1 MTESRPSNPK
11 ASARAAKPASPSKR
25 AAAAGAAGPKAAGPK
40 AAGPKALAPVSK
52 PPSALT
58 PRHPNLGLAP
68 IDATAGY
75 PAAAEKIR
83 SNMLKISAG
92 ALEAAV
98 KADPTIRARYDEA
111 ALRRLLR
118 DGELLVER
126 LSMCLGS
133 DTVRW
138 LSEYAEWIGPIYRRR
153 GVPLGDLSALCA
165 GIRETVEPMLSPAE
179 HEVATRALE
188 AATAIFKRNGRIAG
202 DRHKRNAL
210 WKWMYR
216 GV

>member
-1 MTESRPSNPK
+1 MTESRPPSPK
-11 ASARAAKPASPSKR
+11 PRARAAKPTPASKPAAVAGSK
-25 AAAAGAAGPKAAGPK
+25 G
-40 AAGPKALAPVSK
+40 LTPVSK
-52 PPSALT
+52 PPSALAA
-58 PRHPNLGLAP
+58 RHPNLGLAP

-83 SNMLKISAG
+83 GDMLKISAG

-98 KADPTIRARYDEA
+98 KADPTIRARYDDA
-111 ALRRLLR
+111 ALRQLLR

-153 GVPLGDLSALCA
+153 RVPLGDLSAICA
-165 GIRETVEPMLSPAE
+165 GILETVEPMLSPAE
-179 HEVATRALE
+179 LEVASRALE
-188 AATAIFKRNGRIAG
+188 AAATVFKRNSRIGG

>member
-1 MTESRPSNPK
+1 MIESH
-11 ASARAAKPASPSKR
+11 AAKPKPPDR
-25 AAAAGAAGPKAAGPK
+25 AARKPAPAVAPKPAA
-40 AAGPKALAPVSK
+40 AAGPKALAPASK
-52 PPSALT
+52 SPSALA

-68 IDATAGY
+68 IDTTAGY

-83 SNMLKISAG
+83 GNMPTISAG
-92 ALEAAV
+92 ALAAAV
-98 KADPTIRARYDEA
+98 KADPTIRARYADP

-126 LSMCLGS
+126 LSMCLGG

-153 GVPLGDLSALCA
+153 GVPLGDLRALCD

-179 HEVATRALE
+179 LEVAARALE
-188 AATAIFKRNGRIAG
+188 AAMIVFKRNSRIAG

>member
-1 MTESRPSNPK
+1 M
-11 ASARAAKPASPSKR
+11 
-25 AAAAGAAGPKAAGPK
+25 
-40 AAGPKALAPVSK
+40 
-52 PPSALT
+52 
-58 PRHPNLGLAP
+58 
-68 IDATAGY
+68 TAGY
-75 PAAAEKIR
+75 PAAAEKVR
-83 SNMLKISAG
+83 GDMLKISAG

-98 KADPTIRARYDEA
+98 KADPTIRARYDDA
-111 ALRRLLR
+111 ALRQLLR

-153 GVPLGDLSALCA
+153 RVPLGDLSAICA
-165 GIRETVEPMLSPAE
+165 GILETVEPMLNPAE
-179 HEVATRALE
+179 LEVASRALE
-188 AATAIFKRNGRIAG
+188 AAMAVFKRNSRLGG